1 MTIGGAGSRAGTIA
15 SSVVG
20 TAVAAVCLI
29 EDGCITFANPGFAR
43 VFGIASGD
51 LNPGLPFLDFVGR
64 ESRAAVTAQLQAILT
79 GSDVVEFTFRGVDR
93 DKKSLDISF
102 RGEVTGRAGGRAIVG
117 VATDIT
123 NASRAEARL
132 NYLAFYDA
140 LTGLPNRALF
150 FDRLRSAVIASKRS
164 GTSFALLSGDLDGFK
179 QVNDRYGHDTGDALL
194 QAVGRKLEGTV
205 RETDTVARMGG
216 DEFSIIL
223 AGGVEPERAALI
235 AGRIV
240 RELAEPINA
249 AGKECHF
256 GVSIGVA
263 MFPEHGGTI
272 EDIYGAADRAM
283 YASKAAG
290 RNRYAFAHA
299 AGAAPGEGARLS
311 FVEWDGTYDLGI
323 HRIDLQHRRLAELIN
338 VLGEDLKNG
347 RDDARLAE
355 SLEDL
360 VSFATLHFETEERLL
375 STYGVPNA
383 AAHAEEHRRLLDDV
397 RSMAVTIDSSSMMLT
412 MRYLQEWLLRHISVT
427 DRAMVKELRAR
438 RYQEPSPA
446 LDSRQRSA

>member
-1 MTIGGAGSRAGTIA
+1 MSIGGAGTRAGTIA
-15 SSVVG
+15 ATIVD
-20 TAVAAVCLI
+20 TAVGVVCLI

-43 VFGIASGD
+43 LFGIAQGD
-51 LNPGLPFLDFVGR
+51 LSPGLPFQDFVGR
-64 ESRAAVTAQLQAILT
+64 ESRACVTASLKSILT
-79 GSDVVEFTFRGVDR
+79 TGETVEFTFRGIDR
-93 DKKSLDISF
+93 DKKSLEINF
-102 RGEVTGRAGGRAIVG
+102 RGGAAGRAGGMAIVG
-117 VATDIT
+117 IATDIT
-123 NASRAEARL
+123 DASRTEARL

-150 FDRLRSAVIASKRS
+150 FDWLRGAVIASRRS
-164 GTSFALLSGDLDGFK
+164 GAGFALLSGDLDGFK
-179 QVNDRYGHDTGDALL
+179 QVNDSFGHDTGDALL
-194 QAVGRKLEGTV
+194 QAVGRKLESTV

-240 RELAEPINA
+240 RELADPINV
-249 AGKECHF
+249 AGKECHI

-263 MFPEHGGTI
+263 MFPAHGDTI

-290 RNRYAFAHA
+290 RNRYSFAQS
-299 AGAAPGEGARLS
+299 GGVGEGVKLS
-311 FVEWDGTYDLGI
+311 FVDWDGTYDLGI

-347 RDDARLAE
+347 RDESRLAE

-375 STYGVPNA
+375 TTYGVPTA

-397 RSMAVTIDSSSMMLT
+397 RSMAVSIDSSSMMLT
-412 MRYLQEWLLRHISVT
+412 MRYLQEWLLRHISGT

-446 LDSRQRSA
+446 QDSRQRMA